1 MGITI
6 DKENFMV
13 VKTSY
18 GYYSDN
24 QGIDYPFSV
33 EVNETDG
40 EQKWIEISW
49 DDDIPGN
56 IDDIES
62 NLLEKFCVNS

>member
-6 DKENFMV
+6 DKENYMV

-18 GYYSDN
+18 GYYTDI
-24 QGIDYPFSV
+24 QGIHYPFSV
-33 EVNETDG
+33 EVNETNG

-49 DDDIPGN
+49 DDDRPGN
-56 IDDIES
+56 IADVEGD
-62 NLLEKFCVNS
+62 LLEMF